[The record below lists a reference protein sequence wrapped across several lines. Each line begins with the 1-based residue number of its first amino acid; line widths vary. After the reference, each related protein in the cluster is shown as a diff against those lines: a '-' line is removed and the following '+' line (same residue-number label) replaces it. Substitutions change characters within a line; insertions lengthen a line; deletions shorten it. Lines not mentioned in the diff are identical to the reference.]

1 MGRANE
7 RERGRIARDGA
18 TMQAMNTEKK
28 YSFGQKAQTSLNQR
42 PVSQPTYAKKSPG
55 PVKTLKSGAIQVTIW
70 ENENLTPEGK
80 VQLYKTVS
88 FERRYKDKNGEWKST
103 NSLKA
108 NDLPKAALL
117 LSKAYEYLIL
127 TGEDNDENY

>member
-1 MGRANE
+1 
-7 RERGRIARDGA
+7 
-18 TMQAMNTEKK
+18 MQAMNQEKK
-28 YSFGQKAQTSLNQR
+28 YSFGNNAQTSLNQR
-42 PVSQPTYAKKSPG
+42 PVSQPTKRSSPG
-55 PVKTLKSGAIQVTIW
+55 PVKSLKSGAIQVTIW
-70 ENENLTPEGK
+70 ENENLTPDGK
-80 VQLYKTVS
+80 VQLYKTVT